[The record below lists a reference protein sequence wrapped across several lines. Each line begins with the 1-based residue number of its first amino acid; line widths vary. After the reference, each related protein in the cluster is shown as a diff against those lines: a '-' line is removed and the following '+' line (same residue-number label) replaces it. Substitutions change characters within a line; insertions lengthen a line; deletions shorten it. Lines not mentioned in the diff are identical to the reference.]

1 MREEPELIRLD
12 EVRKTYTRP
21 EGAVHALKGPSLSV
35 PAGHRLGLIGESGS
49 GKSTIARLVMGVEYA
64 DSGTVSVLGT
74 PMSRGM
80 SRKDLLAVRGRMGAV
95 FQEPVESLNPRSRI
109 SSVLAE
115 PLHIHRRDLSRSEV
129 ADRVAEAITTV
140 GLSTDYLNR
149 SPRMLSGGEAQRVAI
164 ARALV
169 NDPALLV
176 LDEPTSALDV
186 SVQAEIVALLGELA
200 EGSSVGW
207 LFITHDL
214 TVAAAVSDTI
224 AVMSSGDMVE
234 LGEAAQVLEQPSH
247 PYTRELLAAALTW

>member
-1 MREEPELIRLD
+1 MAEPELIRLD

-21 EGAVHALKGPSLSV
+21 EGAVHALKGVTLSV
-35 PAGHRLGLIGESGS
+35 PKNHRLGLIGESGS
-49 GKSTIARLVMGVEYA
+49 GKSTIARLVMGVEHA
-64 DSGTVSVLGT
+64 DSGTVSVFGT
-74 PMSRGM
+74 SMSRGM
-80 SRKDLLAVRGRMGAV
+80 APTELRAVRARMGAV
-95 FQEPVESLNPRSRI
+95 FQEPVESLNPRARI
-109 SSVLAE
+109 ASIIAE
-115 PLHIHRRDLSRSEV
+115 PLAIHRRDLSRSEV
-129 ADRVAEAITTV
+129 AGRVEEAITKV
-140 GLSTDYLNR
+140 GLSTDYLSR

-200 EGSSVGW
+200 ESTAVGW

-224 AVMSSGDMVE
+224 AVMSSGEMVE
-234 LGEAAQVLEQPSH
+234 LGEASQVLEQPSH